1 VICIYPSEGLV
12 AASNSTVSPL
22 PNRSP
27 SLIVECS
34 TFLPISSTSVNRV
47 EREKLAYKN
56 LGSSLK
62 SPSSPPS
69 GNDPRIVLLPCI
81 GVLGR
86 KDNIVDRP
94 EEW

>member
-27 SLIVECS
+27 SLIVECR
-34 TFLPISSTSVNRV
+34 TFLPISSMSNRKGMTY
-47 EREKLAYKN
+47 RN
-56 LGSSLK
+56 FGSSLK

-69 GNDPRIVLLPCI
+69 GNEPRIVLLPCT

-94 EEW
+94 EGW